1 MKDRTAIILLFLF
14 ALLCWSAFDG
24 HGGTLFM
31 VNGDPADGPL
41 EALIG
46 LVFAGGGIVLAGFI
60 LLLVGGLL
68 AIVFAGVGIV
78 CAGGLAFGALVV
90 ALVVAPFLLPL
101 LLPLA
106 VIWYLARRA
115 RRQRR
120 IA

>member
-14 ALLCWSAFDG
+14 SLLCWSAFDG
-24 HGGTLFM
+24 HGDGLFM
-31 VNGDPADGPL
+31 VDGDLVGGPL

-68 AIVFAGVGIV
+68 AVVFAGVGIV
-78 CAGGLAFGALVV
+78 CAGSLAFGAAVV
-90 ALVVAPFLLPL
+90 AVVVAPFLLPL

-106 VIWYLARRA
+106 AVWYLARRA
-115 RRQRR
+115 RRHPRV
-120 IA
+120 A